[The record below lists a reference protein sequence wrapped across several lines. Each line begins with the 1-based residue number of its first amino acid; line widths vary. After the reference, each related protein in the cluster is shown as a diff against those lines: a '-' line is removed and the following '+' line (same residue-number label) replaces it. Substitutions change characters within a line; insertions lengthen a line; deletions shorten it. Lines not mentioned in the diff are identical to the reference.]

1 MSATQYDVMQE
12 AAEIRRKKLDA
23 LGIGDQYD
31 LWRESLPEGQDMSD
45 QEAFNTF
52 LEIQGIESAALDGR
66 LSVSSGGEET
76 TPGTPPPIPGP
87 DDEEGGPDA
96 PGEVSE
102 GAPEDA
108 GADTERVTELQPVEG
123 MWMPPEESKALNY
136 IEPTTAQM
144 AATDEWVENAK
155 VLWKAMG
162 SPNVHD
168 KRRPSTPWMPE
179 ADQPPPPEMSDH
191 DIGEW
196 ARRELSLFNWN
207 VAATVSYGHK
217 IMSSNDPKLAL
228 AFLNLSNMY
237 DHSDGGGTEFA
248 RALLGIAADPTT
260 YIGMG
265 VGTVAA
271 KGVAKATA
279 KSGLTKMMQ
288 MGIVGATA
296 GAVEGGSLAGGFD
309 LVVQNIEQEAGARQ
323 DIDYG
328 RAMTATGIGMGAG
341 IILGGGGGTLAGR
354 KMDKLAA
361 IHDELQKVLD
371 GVKDVEAERVAAGL
385 TVDQLGEMVGALI
398 RAENLTTTQRQAAKV
413 VSDFMAGGKEI
424 PRHPD
429 GTIDEV
435 AFAEQLIEFA
445 DEQDAKQAL
454 AAEMLEEQ
462 EEGYRGRAT
471 EEELGITPEQM
482 ARDEVQTIP
491 LEDLPTEINRLV
503 DQTVVQRDDPAG
515 WFYDETIGD
524 GELSYFEPDSD
535 YADLEAIADR
545 LGIEYDIGGRGGVEA
560 FFVLGDNVDKVMFM
574 QDVIQRRGGETIL
587 PGRRGG
593 RPFTVE
599 EGLARGLSDE
609 EIAALE
615 MNPIN
620 VADKLERA
628 GFKVVLGEEGDIL
641 FDATTMSD
649 ATVDRINRV
658 AARTGVEIGIVGAR
672 EPPPLVDPDKVIS
685 IDTLPEDP
693 VDRLLAEAYAT
704 ETGSDLDRQ
713 LKMQEWLFAENKRS
727 GGELV
732 VVAEDG
738 TELYRGVELQAA
750 DNAWRIANREGKHP
764 TTSHTTERGDFDPP
778 EAFEPKATGY
788 ITVSGDPV
796 DVARFGAEMAEE
808 VTPARLPAAESR
820 AFARRIAEME
830 KTATQEVVAKTA
842 SLPGSYVR
850 DITGGEFEVMGR
862 TKNGWFHLRNRL
874 TGEEINRRR
883 NQFEVVESYPKPEAA
898 GPMELKPFT
907 KSAAKIIA
915 MNEDIVSGKLE
926 KVKITT
932 AEQRTIVDELRR
944 MGIKIDEK
952 SLSSHWSPAELLFL
966 RDTYNAQAN
975 GIADLARLLAN
986 DLENNGRLTDQQMA
1000 MFNEAHTQFVA
1011 TRDLFFGVSGNA
1023 ARQLQILKSRP
1034 TDEVYEF
1041 SQAIMDSLSI
1051 SGGRRNTERAITA
1064 MAEVSDA
1071 AKRKPGQTRTGAIT
1085 TQSQTIWGNKIA
1097 SGFLI
1102 ARYNMMLSS
1111 WRTHFFNFLGNSA
1124 SGVYQHGLIT
1134 PVRAIINNMAY
1145 ARDVALSVIDP
1156 RFTPDPADRMT
1167 RHQVWAP
1174 IRSHFSSARDSLML
1188 AKEIAMGRDIGEGK
1202 VWNELGLRYNVVNV
1216 PESAFGK
1223 LGTTPVRL
1231 LEAGDAFFKNQ
1242 YYMAKVHELASVK
1255 ARYDEIHN
1263 GLDFETKYREYVDTP
1278 DAPTQRQAKEF
1289 AAKQTYT
1296 NDPNVYGGVL
1306 AALARGAAAA
1316 QNRSI
1321 IVNMIVPFVRTPAN
1335 LLSYSMEMIGVNQV
1349 LTLPQTYN
1357 QIMKGSA
1364 AESQEAIAR
1373 LTVAAGLW
1381 LTVAEMYQNGDIT
1394 GVGPSSWE
1402 ERKAWEAA
1410 GWQPNSIKIH
1420 GKWYNISRADPAA
1433 TSLVAIA
1440 SVYDFYNLTRQ
1451 DRRPKGEWVGAGL
1464 LYTADMLVDEAY
1476 LSTASDIITAISSKE
1491 EARFRSVG
1499 ASLVNSVMIPNLIRD
1514 FRRATDPVKRS
1525 GASEDFVG
1533 QMVKQMKN
1541 AFPWWSQDLAPQRDW
1556 KGEPLQY
1563 YGNAY
1568 TRGLIP
1574 FDIRNPQDSD
1584 PASMAVA
1591 YARIPP
1597 AMPSRSIAWPKG
1609 QGDAIQL
1616 FAMDKG
1622 EGYVYDK
1629 YAQMVGEA
1637 RHMAVKE
1644 LMRKPIWRQMVEEG
1658 NIGPGSDGDRALREV
1673 MAIGSHVGRLKML
1686 DFLINH
1692 SGDNNTFQ
1700 RDTGET
1706 IIIHHPVS
1714 VGEYRRL
1721 RRAVRQQNIP
1731 VPEELRQYE
1740 IQERQ
1745 EGPEFFTPRTPE

>member
-1 MSATQYDVMQE
+1 
-12 AAEIRRKKLDA
+12 
-23 LGIGDQYD
+23 
-31 LWRESLPEGQDMSD
+31 
-45 QEAFNTF
+45 
-52 LEIQGIESAALDGR
+52 
-66 LSVSSGGEET
+66 
-76 TPGTPPPIPGP
+76 
-87 DDEEGGPDA
+87 
-96 PGEVSE
+96 
-102 GAPEDA
+102 
-108 GADTERVTELQPVEG
+108 
-123 MWMPPEESKALNY
+123 
-136 IEPTTAQM
+136 M
-144 AATDEWVENAK
+144 AASDEWIENAR
-155 VLWKAMG
+155 VVWEAMG

-179 ADQPPPPEMSDH
+179 VDQPPPPEMSDH

-207 VAATVSYGHK
+207 VASTVSYGHK
-217 IMSSNDPKLAL
+217 IMSSDDPKLAL

-237 DHSDGGGTEFA
+237 DHSDGGGAEFS
-248 RALLGIAADPTT
+248 RALLGLATDPTT
-260 YIGMG
+260 YVGMG
-265 VGTVAA
+265 VGSVAA
-271 KGVAKATA
+271 RGVAKATA
-279 KSGLTKMMQ
+279 KSGLTKMMK
-288 MGIVGATA
+288 MGVVGATA

-328 RAMTATGIGMGAG
+328 RALTATGIGMGAG

-361 IHDELQKVLD
+361 IHDELQRVLD
-371 GVKDVEAERVAAGL
+371 GVADVEAERAAAGL
-385 TVDQLGEMVGALI
+385 TADQLGEMVGALI
-398 RAENLTTTQRQAAKV
+398 KAENLTANQRQAATI
-413 VSDFMAGGKEI
+413 VSDYMAKGNKV
-424 PRHPD
+424 PRHAD

-435 AFAEQLIEFA
+435 AFAEKLIEYA
-445 DEQDAKQAL
+445 DAEDAKAAL

-462 EEGYRGRAT
+462 EQAYRGTAT
-471 EEELGITPEQM
+471 DEELGLADIDEVTIARRKKAAREEGVGPEGGRSPEEVVAEGRPKDMTDEEWDIIQRLAGPWAGRMTDLGIRGYDMAVHQPDHMMFQADIMTPEQIANVKEAAKKAGLEVTEGGPETFM
-482 ARDEVQTIP
+482 YNENYPWEVEKSLRVDGDEEGLIRFVDELIGPPIDYDSMDITRIVN
-491 LEDLPTEINRLV
+491 EINAR
-503 DQTVVQRDDPAG
+503 QDPNDPSG
-515 WFYDETIGD
+515 WFFDEKQIPGD
-524 GELSYFEPDSD
+524 DAIPEGPGELSYYEPDSD
-535 YADLEAIADR
+535 YADLKALAKEMG
-545 LGIEYDIGGRGGVEA
+545 GIEYEIAGRGGVKA
-560 FFVLGDNVDKVMFM
+560 FFIKGDNTNRLEFIAEVA
-574 QDVIQRRGGETIL
+574 RRQTRETIL

-593 RPFTVE
+593 KPFTVE
-599 EGLARGLSDE
+599 EGLARGLDDE
-609 EIAALE
+609 QIAALE

-620 VADKLERA
+620 VVEKLERA
-628 GFKVVLGEEGDIL
+628 GFKVVMGEEGDIL

-649 ATVDRINRV
+649 ATTERINRV
-658 AARTGVEIGIVGAR
+658 AEQTDVEIGISAALDGKNYTVSDRGKATPSVIR
-672 EPPPLVDPDKVIS
+672 PTAGEETPLGFIEILDPDDALLKQLEANENLQVHDPWEGGPRGEGTPS
-685 IDTLPEDP
+685 ETSKADYPEAI
-693 VDRLLAEAYAT
+693 RIY
-704 ETGSDLDRQ
+704 
-713 LKMQEWLFAENKRS
+713 
-727 GGELV
+727 
-732 VVAEDG
+732 G
-738 TELYRGVELQAA
+738 TEEEL
-750 DNAWRIANREGKHP
+750 GKFGHESP
-764 TTSHTTERGDFDPP
+764 SGEFYTVTTGQ
-778 EAFEPKATGY
+778 TGY
-788 ITVSGDPV
+788 ISISGDPV
-796 DVARFGAEMAEE
+796 NVARFGSAMAEE
-808 VTPARLPAAESR
+808 VAPARLPVAESR

-830 KTATQEVVAKTA
+830 KTATQEVIAKTA

-850 DITGGEFEVMGR
+850 DITGSEFEVMGR
-862 TKNGWFHLRNRL
+862 TKNGWYHLRNRL

-883 NQFEVVESYPKPEAA
+883 NQFEVLESYPKPEMA

-932 AEQRTIVDELRR
+932 AEQKTIVEELRR

-1023 ARQLQILKSRP
+1023 ARQLQILKTRP

-1051 SGGRRNTERAITA
+1051 SGGRANTERAITA
-1064 MAEVSDA
+1064 MAQVSDA

-1085 TQSQTIWGNKIA
+1085 TQSQSIWGNKVA
-1097 SGFLI
+1097 SAFLI
-1102 ARYNMMLSS
+1102 VRYNMMLSS

-1124 SGVYQHGLIT
+1124 SGVYQHGFIT
-1134 PVRAIINNMAY
+1134 PIRAIINNMAY
-1145 ARDVALSVIDP
+1145 ARDVALSVVDP
-1156 RFTPDPADRMT
+1156 KYAPDPADRMT

-1188 AKEIAMGRDIGEGK
+1188 AKEIALGRDIGEGK
-1202 VWNELGLRYNVVNV
+1202 VWNELGLRYNVINV

-1255 ARYDEIHN
+1255 ARYDEIHR

-1349 LTLPQTYN
+1349 LSLPQTYR

-1364 AESQEAIAR
+1364 AESQEAMAR

-1381 LTVAEMYQNGDIT
+1381 LVVAEMYQNGDIT
-1394 GVGPSSWE
+1394 GVGPASWE

-1410 GWQPNSIKIH
+1410 GWQPNSIRIYD
-1420 GKWYNISRADPAA
+1420 KWYDISRADPAA
-1433 TSLVAIA
+1433 TSLISIA
-1440 SVYDFYNLTRQ
+1440 SVFDFYNLTRQ

-1464 LYTADMLVDEAY
+1464 LYTADMLVDESY
-1476 LSTASDIITAISSKE
+1476 LSTASDVITAISSKE
-1491 EARFRSVG
+1491 EARVRSVG

-1514 FRRATDPVKRS
+1514 IRRATDPVKRS
-1525 GASEDFVG
+1525 GASDNFVG
-1533 QMVKQMKN
+1533 QMVNQMKN
-1541 AFPWWSQDLAPQRDW
+1541 AFPWWSEDLAPQRDW

-1563 YGNAY
+1563 YGSAY

-1584 PASMAVA
+1584 EASMAVA

-1597 AMPSRSIAWPKG
+1597 STPSRSIAWPKG
-1609 QGDAIQL
+1609 QGDSIEL
-1616 FAMDKG
+1616 FAMDNG
-1622 EGYVYDK
+1622 DGYVYDK
-1629 YAQMVGEA
+1629 YVQMVGKA
-1637 RHMAVKE
+1637 RHKAVKE
-1644 LMRKPIWRQMVEEG
+1644 LLRKPIWRQMVEEG

-1673 MAIGSHVGRLKML
+1673 MAIGSHVGRLQML
-1686 DFLINH
+1686 DFLIKH

-1700 RDTGET
+1700 RDNGDT

-1721 RRAVRQQNIP
+1721 RREVRLQNIP
-1731 VPEELRQYE
+1731 VPEGLEQYD

>member
-1 MSATQYDVMQE
+1 
-12 AAEIRRKKLDA
+12 
-23 LGIGDQYD
+23 
-31 LWRESLPEGQDMSD
+31 
-45 QEAFNTF
+45 
-52 LEIQGIESAALDGR
+52 
-66 LSVSSGGEET
+66 
-76 TPGTPPPIPGP
+76 
-87 DDEEGGPDA
+87 
-96 PGEVSE
+96 
-102 GAPEDA
+102 
-108 GADTERVTELQPVEG
+108 
-123 MWMPPEESKALNY
+123 
-136 IEPTTAQM
+136 
-144 AATDEWVENAK
+144 
-155 VLWKAMG
+155 
-162 SPNVHD
+162 
-168 KRRPSTPWMPE
+168 
-179 ADQPPPPEMSDH
+179 MSDH

-207 VAATVSYGHK
+207 VASTVSYGHK

-237 DHSDGGGTEFA
+237 DHSDGGGAEFA

-260 YIGMG
+260 YVGMG
-265 VGTVAA
+265 VGSVAA
-271 KGVAKATA
+271 RGVAKATA
-279 KSGLTKMMQ
+279 KSGLTKMMK

-309 LVVQNIEQEAGARQ
+309 LTIQNIEQEAGARQ

-328 RAMTATGIGMGAG
+328 RALTATGIGMGAG
-341 IILGGGGGTLAGR
+341 IILGGGGGSLAGR

-385 TVDQLGEMVGALI
+385 TTDQLGDMVSALI
-398 RAENLTTTQRQAAKV
+398 RAENLTTSQRQAAKL
-413 VSDFMAGGKEI
+413 VSDYMAGNPDI
-424 PRHPD
+424 PRHAD
-429 GTIDEV
+429 GTIDDV
-435 AFAEQLIEFA
+435 ALAERLIEFA
-445 DEQDAKQAL
+445 DEQDAKAAL
-454 AAEMLEEQ
+454 ASEMLEEQ
-462 EEGYRGRAT
+462 EAGYRGTAT
-471 EEELGITPEQM
+471 DEELGITPRQM
-482 ARDEVQTIP
+482 ARDKVQTIP

-535 YADLEAIADR
+535 YADLEAIADK

-574 QDVIQRRGGETIL
+574 QDVTQRRGGETIL

-599 EGLARGLSDE
+599 EGLARGLDDE
-609 EIAALE
+609 QIAALE

-620 VADKLERA
+620 VVEKLERA
-628 GFKVVLGEEGDIL
+628 GFKVVMGEEGDIL

-649 ATVDRINRV
+649 ATTERINRV
-658 AARTGVEIGIVGAR
+658 AEQTEVEIGITAAL
-672 EPPPLVDPDKVIS
+672 ESPQ
-685 IDTLPEDP
+685 TQ
-693 VDRLLAEAYAT
+693 LADIMERANTKDNNWLYQW
-704 ETGSDLDRQ
+704 ETGNMAYDTIDNPAMRSKIDRAA
-713 LKMQEWLFAENKRS
+713 K
-727 GGELV
+727 
-732 VVAEDG
+732 G
-738 TELYRGVELQAA
+738 TGVEVK
-750 DNAWRIANREGKHP
+750 DHHGGTIIEG
-764 TTSHTTERGDFDPP
+764 TP
-778 EAFEPKATGY
+778 EQKLEFAKAITGETAQESTGY
-788 ITVSGDPV
+788 ISISGDPV
-796 DVARFGAEMAEE
+796 NVARFGAAMAEE
-808 VTPARLPAAESR
+808 VTPARLPVAESR

-850 DITGGEFEVMGR
+850 DITGAEFEVMGR
-862 TKNGWFHLRNRL
+862 TKNGWYHLRNRL

-883 NQFEVVESYPKPEAA
+883 NQFEVLESYPKPEMA

-926 KVKITT
+926 KVKVTVE
-932 AEQRTIVDELRR
+932 EQRAIVEELRR

-1023 ARQLQILKSRP
+1023 ARQLQILKTRP

-1051 SGGRRNTERAITA
+1051 SGGRANTERAITA

-1085 TQSQTIWGNKIA
+1085 AQSQSIWGNKVA
-1097 SGFLI
+1097 SAFLI
-1102 ARYNMMLSS
+1102 TRYNMMLSS

-1134 PVRAIINNMAY
+1134 PIRAIINNMAY

-1156 RFTPDPADRMT
+1156 KYAPDPADRMT

-1188 AKEIAMGRDIGEGK
+1188 AKEIALGRDIGEGK
-1202 VWNELGLRYNVVNV
+1202 VWNELGLRYNVINV

-1242 YYMAKVHELASVK
+1242 YYMAKIHELASIK
-1255 ARYDEIHN
+1255 ARYDEIHR
-1263 GLDFETKYREYVDTP
+1263 GLDFETQYRTYVDTP
-1278 DAPTQRQAKEF
+1278 DAAAQRQAKEF

-1349 LTLPQTYN
+1349 LSLPQTYN
-1357 QIMKGSA
+1357 QIMRGSA
-1364 AESQEAIAR
+1364 AESQEAMAR

-1394 GVGPSSWE
+1394 GVGPASWE

-1410 GWQPNSIKIH
+1410 GWQPNSIRIH
-1420 GKWYNISRADPAA
+1420 GKWYDISRA
-1433 TSLVAIA
+1433 
-1440 SVYDFYNLTRQ
+1440 YQTRQ
-1451 DRRPKGEWVGAGL
+1451 KAQRRVGWGRST
-1464 LYTADMLVDEAY
+1464 LY
-1476 LSTASDIITAISSKE
+1476 S
-1491 EARFRSVG
+1491 
-1499 ASLVNSVMIPNLIRD
+1499 
-1514 FRRATDPVKRS
+1514 
-1525 GASEDFVG
+1525 
-1533 QMVKQMKN
+1533 
-1541 AFPWWSQDLAPQRDW
+1541 
-1556 KGEPLQY
+1556 
-1563 YGNAY
+1563 
-1568 TRGLIP
+1568 
-1574 FDIRNPQDSD
+1574 
-1584 PASMAVA
+1584 
-1591 YARIPP
+1591 
-1597 AMPSRSIAWPKG
+1597 
-1609 QGDAIQL
+1609 
-1616 FAMDKG
+1616 
-1622 EGYVYDK
+1622 GYV
-1629 YAQMVGEA
+1629 GG
-1637 RHMAVKE
+1637 
-1644 LMRKPIWRQMVEEG
+1644 RKLFIYC
-1658 NIGPGSDGDRALREV
+1658 I
-1673 MAIGSHVGRLKML
+1673 
-1686 DFLINH
+1686 
-1692 SGDNNTFQ
+1692 
-1700 RDTGET
+1700 
-1706 IIIHHPVS
+1706 
-1714 VGEYRRL
+1714 
-1721 RRAVRQQNIP
+1721 
-1731 VPEELRQYE
+1731 
-1740 IQERQ
+1740 
-1745 EGPEFFTPRTPE
+1745 